1 MDFLWMTLGV
11 SYSHQKGC
19 VRVCARTCVCMYVC
33 VCKCVCERK
42 HMYVLVCIC
51 MYMYVGVGISFGA
64 RLNAYRELDS
74 ELDPTTSVTTQGE
87 LY

>member
-1 MDFLWMTLGV
+1 M
-11 SYSHQKGC
+11 
-19 VRVCARTCVCMYVC
+19 RVCARPRVCAHACMCMYVC
-33 VCKCVCERK
+33 VYVNVCERK
-42 HMYVLVCIC
+42 HMSVLVCIC

-74 ELDPTTSVTTQGE
+74 ELDPTTPVTTQGE